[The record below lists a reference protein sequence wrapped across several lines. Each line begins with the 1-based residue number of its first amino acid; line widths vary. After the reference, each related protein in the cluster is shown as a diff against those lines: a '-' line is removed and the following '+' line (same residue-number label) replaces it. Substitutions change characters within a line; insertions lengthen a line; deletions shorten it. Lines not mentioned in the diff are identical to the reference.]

1 MPRHRLRLEVPSA
14 NDLPAAVAAQFGP
27 EAEIVAAERVTV
39 GGFRGFLAKQH
50 FEVTLVVPDAPRAG
64 GHVFD
69 SNARAG
75 IEALLAD
82 ADDSEARFHRTA
94 APHAGTGSTAPLF
107 GGAHSGSAPFG
118 AVPPGAVPPGAAP
131 SGAVVPAPPP
141 PTVSTGSAAFD
152 DLMASLAFTVRAP
165 ITPRRPAPAWMA
177 RPGDLVV
184 IVGLDEDSVR
194 VARQVAAELA
204 ACVAF
209 SDGLGPEGV
218 VRVEDRR
225 TAMETRSAG
234 VLTGTGTVVA
244 ARWSP
249 HGRDEERFAR
259 TMRGMAADQVWVAV
273 DARRK
278 SEDTALWVARLQ
290 AIVPVAGLAVLGREG
305 TATPESVEDLGLPT
319 GWVEDPSVG

>member
-1 MPRHRLRLEVPSA
+1 MPRHRLRLEVPTA

-27 EAEIVAAERVTV
+27 EAEIIAAERVTV

-50 FEVTLVVPDAPRAG
+50 FEVTLVVPDSPRAG

-69 SNARAG
+69 STARAG

-82 ADDSEARFHRTA
+82 ADDSEAQFHRSA
-94 APHAGTGSTAPLF
+94 APHMGARRGVSPVGTAAAS
-107 GGAHSGSAPFG
+107 PF
-118 AVPPGAVPPGAAP
+118 GAAP
-131 SGAVVPAPPP
+131 SDAIVPAPPP
-141 PTVSTGSAAFD
+141 PAVSTGSAAFD

-165 ITPRRPAPAWMA
+165 IAPRKPAPAWMA

-209 SDGLGPEGV
+209 SDGFGTGGCRARGGSPYRHGDEIG
-218 VRVEDRR
+218 
-225 TAMETRSAG
+225 RSAHRHRHRRG
-234 VLTGTGTVVA
+234 GAVE
-244 ARWSP
+244 SP
-249 HGRDEERFAR
+249 RRDEERFAR

-278 SEDTALWVARLQ
+278 SEDTALWVGRLQ
-290 AIVPVAGLAVLGREG
+290 AIVPVAGIAVLGREG

>member
-1 MPRHRLRLEVPSA
+1 MPRHRLRLEVPTA

-50 FEVTLVVPDAPRAG
+50 FEVTLVVPDSPRAG

-69 SNARAG
+69 STARAG

-82 ADDSEARFHRTA
+82 ADDSEAQFHRSA
-94 APHAGTGSTAPLF
+94 APHAGARRGVPPV
-107 GGAHSGSAPFG
+107 GAAAASPFG
-118 AVPPGAVPPGAAP
+118 AATSDAI
-131 SGAVVPAPPP
+131 VPAPPP
-141 PTVSTGSAAFD
+141 PAVSTGSAAFD

-165 ITPRRPAPAWMA
+165 IAPRKQAPAWMA

-278 SEDTALWVARLQ
+278 SEDTALWVGRLQ
-290 AIVPVAGLAVLGREG
+290 AIVPVAGIAVLGREG